1 MQIRWQHIVSPSKCQ
16 EMVSIVF
23 VPIQSQL
30 FYLQHH
36 VNRSHQAREHHW
48 RKKRNLNRTNTSR
61 FLLCTAQLLPSFMI
75 FYWIIFLR
83 ISFKISCINKLY
95 AKKTTRKSWIF
106 VRQSTDFLREL
117 LISDYKIELHV
128 SMLSKLMHR
137 HLPCLCICLPRQC

>member
-1 MQIRWQHIVSPSKCQ
+1 MTAHCNPKQMPRNGFNCVRAHSIAVILPST
-16 EMVSIVF
+16 
-23 VPIQSQL
+23 P
-30 FYLQHH
+30 
-36 VNRSHQAREHHW
+36 REPKPPGT
-48 RKKRNLNRTNTSR
+48 RTPLKEKKNLNRTNTSR
-61 FLLCTAQLLPSFMI
+61 FLLCTAQLLPSFVI

-95 AKKTTRKSWIF
+95 AKKMTRKSWIF

-117 LISDYKIELHV
+117 LISDYKIELHE